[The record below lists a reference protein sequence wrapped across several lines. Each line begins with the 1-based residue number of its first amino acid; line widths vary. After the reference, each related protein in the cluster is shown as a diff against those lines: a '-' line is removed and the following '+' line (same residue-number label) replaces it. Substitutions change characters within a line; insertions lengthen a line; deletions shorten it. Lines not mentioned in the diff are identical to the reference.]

1 MRFTASAFLG
11 LAVLLGGGGA
21 WGQDQSPT
29 QMTPEEKEAWD
40 YFYLEEVLQRSCDDP
55 TLRSAIALP
64 QPKLTLETSAE
75 GTTKVK
81 AHVGVEVQKQLVF
94 DLVVTSPISSSGET
108 TLADLNGLSTGS
120 TAKLG
125 FSYFGAPW
133 KSGAY
138 KEALEKIDRVITD
151 VLDKAKR
158 IIDGPKT
165 PKGKLAEI
173 RTITST
179 NPDDDKE
186 ALEEIQRMAAD
197 PGDDKD
203 GTKAQSEVDAIKKIL
218 EKKTRDGKWSMKDY
232 LNPVISRPS
241 AVAALGQKKYDETLR
256 IWQDHMKHRVWVSN
270 LDVTA
275 EQKEFQV
282 GNTPSASQPAPAKE
296 SHTDFQLTAS
306 EGAYFMGRF
315 YASLNYSRGTK
326 FKATQTGSPPKSQTA
341 ETLEFEI
348 RRLFG
353 SFGGGGHLTRDLQ
366 AKITTVEIP
375 FYFLSKMGSSDMEL
389 NGGVAVRWQSDTK
402 KFSIIAFIGP
412 ALSKVLRMPGAS
424 TQN

>member
-11 LAVLLGGGGA
+11 LAVLLGGDGA

-133 KSGAY
+133 RSGAY
-138 KEALEKIDRVITD
+138 KEALEAIDRGITD

-165 PKGKLAEI
+165 PKGKLTE
-173 RTITST
+173 
-179 NPDDDKE
+179 
-186 ALEEIQRMAAD
+186 
-197 PGDDKD
+197 
-203 GTKAQSEVDAIKKIL
+203 
-218 EKKTRDGKWSMKDY
+218 
-232 LNPVISRPS
+232 
-241 AVAALGQKKYDETLR
+241 
-256 IWQDHMKHRVWVSN
+256 
-270 LDVTA
+270 
-275 EQKEFQV
+275 
-282 GNTPSASQPAPAKE
+282 
-296 SHTDFQLTAS
+296 
-306 EGAYFMGRF
+306 
-315 YASLNYSRGTK
+315 
-326 FKATQTGSPPKSQTA
+326 
-341 ETLEFEI
+341 
-348 RRLFG
+348 
-353 SFGGGGHLTRDLQ
+353 
-366 AKITTVEIP
+366 
-375 FYFLSKMGSSDMEL
+375 
-389 NGGVAVRWQSDTK
+389 
-402 KFSIIAFIGP
+402 
-412 ALSKVLRMPGAS
+412 
-424 TQN
+424 